1 MIERIRNH
9 PAVSEAIGHSIL
21 DDKISELMVNGT
33 DSLFIEKDEFQV
45 LNKP

>member
-9 PAVSEAIGHSIL
+9 PAISEAHRQLIL
-21 DDKISELMVNGT
+21 DDKISELLVNGS

-45 LNKP
+45 LDRP